1 MREKGDLVPSATHR
15 MTASPRTGDPPVRR
29 WLTLAVVSVSLLV
42 VGLDTTVLNVA
53 LPTLVGELGASTNQL
68 QWIVDS
74 YALMSGSLVLFCGSL
89 ADRLGR
95 WGHPRPKA
103 GGGSSWPA

>member
-1 MREKGDLVPSATHR
+1 M
-15 MTASPRTGDPPVRR
+15 
-29 WLTLAVVSVSLLV
+29 SLLV

-53 LPTLVGELGASTNQL
+53 LPTLVGELGASTSQL

-95 WGHPRPKA
+95 WGHPRPEA
-103 GGGSSWPA
+103 GGGSSCPAWRCSRRRPSSPRTPGPSPHWFSRAEPWASARR